1 MSAILQTPGGFFQAP
16 EVSQA
21 EIDSFHDTHFSHTAV
36 QFFDVQFFHPEHAQD
51 KDDYY
56 EGGEEYYEEEE
67 EDDGLGY
74 YPDGVKRTLTDEQI
88 AIFRHSELETLRR
101 AQTKASKLRQES
113 AALLQEAKE
122 QDAKEEGDEDAK
134 FGADPESTSLPPI
147 QDEDVVNN
155 DKDDGEVQDG
165 SEDGEIE
172 AEAPQLTKA
181 EERRIKKQ
189 RARRKK
195 QEQRKFQ
202 PEKKP
207 DLRKRTWDVVEAGM
221 DSLDYDELEKA
232 QDAAATPAAQRRRI
246 SYDD

>member
-1 MSAILQTPGGFFQAP
+1 MMSVALQTPGGLFQVP

-21 EIDSFHDTHFSHTAV
+21 EIASFHDAHFSHAAV
-36 QFFDVQFFHPEHAQD
+36 QSFDTQFFHSERAQD
-51 KDDYY
+51 DDQNY
-56 EGGEEYYEEEE
+56 EEYEEYYEE

-88 AIFRHSELETLRR
+88 AIFRHSEIESLRR
-101 AQTKASKLRQES
+101 AKAKADKDRLES
-113 AALLQEAKE
+113 AALLQEI
-122 QDAKEEGDEDAK
+122 KEEEEEEEEGQL
-134 FGADPESTSLPPI
+134 GADLKTSPPFQNEGI
-147 QDEDVVNN
+147 T
-155 DKDDGEVQDG
+155 DDGKGDVKVEDG

-181 EERRIKKQ
+181 EERRMKKQ

-195 QEQRKFQ
+195 QEQRKFI

-221 DSLDYDELEKA
+221 DSLDYDELENA